1 MKKTFR
7 ILCGFVC
14 MLTLVA
20 LVLSSCNSGGA
31 SQNTTP
37 TDVTTEN
44 NSPTVITPE
53 ETTAPSEDTEPTK
66 QVPVYQGMSIS
77 TSLGKP
83 MVSFARRGVAP
94 VKYEKQGN
102 TENNGNHYG
111 WYKGDSADEKGDVD
125 QNTPFPD
132 ADENIEQEIKDSLK
146 VVGSGQE
153 IYYATQ
159 NQDIYIHIHIH
170 NPDQF
175 EILSFTLNGQKYSSY
190 MFEAGST
197 QELLILKL
205 NVGNA
210 SGIVDYTID
219 QIKYIDGTEIK
230 DVMIDGNKTVKV
242 GVRTENQVS
251 ANVSDLQIGTNSVSF
266 NATIADKDD
275 LIAFSN
281 GVIKAVLYDG
291 SVLLSEKE
299 LAIGTNEVV
308 FEGLK
313 NGTVYQYAIVACYD
327 NLTGDAIDFHLL
339 TKEAFQTNNIVL
351 FDNIVVGQDSIN
363 FTFKWDE
370 SVTNKAL
377 NSLKLYKNG
386 ELVTTLEA
394 NATTATDLFSA
405 SEYVLVAEYQDLGQ
419 PATISLTFAT
429 LEKGVPGISI
439 INPTQTQ
446 TSVGFEIVETDAD
459 NVGAITKIELVHEN
473 GTVVA
478 DNIDVRNFAN
488 LLSNTAYTVK
498 VTYTYDLND
507 GNGAQTINK
516 EKEIV
521 TFAKAVPEIS
531 IINPAQ
537 TQTSVG
543 FEIVETDADNVGA
556 ITKIELVHA
565 NGTVSATSLDQRTF
579 ADLLSNNEYTI
590 KVTYVYN
597 LNDGVG
603 DKIVTKEATVKTDA
617 KATPEISILNPT
629 QTQTSVGFEIV
640 EIDVDNVGEITKI
653 ELVHANGIVS
663 ATSLNQRTFADLLS
677 NNAYTVKLTYVYNL
691 NDGTGNTTVV
701 KELAITTIAKNAPS
715 FEVKNENVT
724 TDSISAEYDVTDVDN
739 ILASYKV
746 ELYQGTTL
754 VLENTEKAISFA
766 SLNYY
771 TDYTLKI
778 SYTYNLNDG
787 KGEQASVFEK
797 SYKTLP
803 FIDVLECNVANTSAV
818 SEGETIFMSVKL
830 NNPLGMTVESVVING
845 ETYGVTG
852 ASTKNKIFVEIVY
865 NGQFAGGDTYL
876 KVEKVNAKLES
887 TTLTIEP
894 QTELSDN
901 VFINGKL
908 EVLKIDFVNEDF
920 EPIDW
925 AFPSDT
931 VYVMIALNNPTGYN
945 IDCVNG
951 NITDLIKL
959 DDNYWYYDATD
970 YLHNG
975 WCGSTL
981 DSLGYSNNHISKIV
995 SYSDMHI
1002 WCYLTTTNETIY
1014 IRNANDLKNMS
1025 SGCYYELANDIDL
1038 NGIEWDGECF
1048 EGVFDGKGYAIK
1060 NISFVGNIKNSNAY
1074 LGLFDSGSGV
1084 IQNLNIEEAT
1094 IIADVTTSD
1103 EGEYVLYCGGL
1114 IAYSTLTK
1122 INNCKIDETSVIN
1135 IKTNSGTSYVGS
1147 LIGYVA
1153 PANDVFLSN
1162 CINSCSISLKSN
1174 NRQASIYAGGLI
1186 GGVNNTGYVLYSNYL
1201 INIINCLNSGDISAY
1216 YEDVEGYQCGAGALI
1231 GIAGMLNDSSKLIV
1245 NSFGSL
1251 NTGNTNYRF
1260 IGVSNYDHSVF
1271 IDTYSLLSID
1281 QGMLC
1286 TIEQLNSKHFYTE
1299 ILGWSAD
1306 VWDFSEL
1313 DVANGKYPK
1322 LK

>member
-1 MKKTFR
+1 MYASYADGLKREGKRVMKKTIR
-7 ILCGFVC
+7 ILCSLVC
-14 MLTLVA
+14 LLSLVTLV
-20 LVLSSCNSGGA
+20 LTSCNLGA
-31 SQNTTP
+31 LQQGTTQNDP
-37 TDVTTEN
+37 TN
-44 NSPTVITPE
+44 NPQS
-53 ETTAPSEDTEPTK
+53 K
-66 QVPVYQGMSIS
+66 QIPVYQGMSIS
-77 TSLGKP
+77 TSATGT
-83 MVSFARRGVAP
+83 MSSF
-94 VKYEKQGN
+94 EKNGN
-102 TENNGNHYG
+102 TNNNGNHNG
-111 WYKGDSADEKGDVD
+111 WYKGDSVEDQEDVN
-125 QNTPFPD
+125 QELPFPD
-132 ADENIEQEIKDSLK
+132 TNENIEEEIKDSLE
-146 VVGSGQE
+146 VIGSKQD
-153 IYYATQ
+153 IYYAAQ
-159 NQDIYIHIHIH
+159 NQNIYIHIHIY

-190 MFEAGST
+190 MFVEGST

-210 SGIVDYTID
+210 SGIVEYTID

-230 DVMIDGNKTVKV
+230 DVKIGGDKTVKA
-242 GVRTENQVS
+242 GVRTEGQVT
-251 ANVSDLQIGTNSVSF
+251 ATVTNLQIGTNSVSF
-266 NATIADKDD
+266 NASISDKDG
-275 LIAFSN
+275 LIAYSQGN
-281 GVIKAVLYDG
+281 VKAVLYDG
-291 SVLLSEKE
+291 DILVAEKE
-299 LAIGTNEVV
+299 LSVGSNSVA
-308 FEGLK
+308 FDGLK
-313 NGTVYQYAIVACYD
+313 TGTVYQYAIVASYD
-327 NLTGDAIDFHLL
+327 AFDENGIALHVLD
-339 TKEAFQTNNIVL
+339 KYAFQTNHVVL
-351 FDNIVVGQDSIN
+351 FDNIVIGQENIS
-363 FTFKWDE
+363 FTFVWDA
-370 SVTNKAL
+370 SVENKVL
-377 NSLKLYKNG
+377 TSIKLYKG
-386 ELVTTLEA
+386 GQLVKELSA
-394 NATTATDLFSA
+394 DATTVTKLLSA
-405 SEYVLVAEYQDLGQ
+405 NEYVLVAEYQNLGKTE
-419 PATISLTFAT
+419 TISLTFGT
-429 LEKGVPGISI
+429 LEKGVPGIFIADATSTQTSVDFEISESDTDNVGAITKIELVHANSTVEAENIDTRSFADLLSNNTYTVKVTYTYDLNDGKGEQTIVKEIDITTEAKATPEISI

-446 TSVGFEIVETDAD
+446 TSVGFEISETD
-459 NVGAITKIELVHEN
+459 T
-473 GTVVA
+473 
-478 DNIDVRNFAN
+478 
-488 LLSNTAYTVK
+488 
-498 VTYTYDLND
+498 
-507 GNGAQTINK
+507 
-516 EKEIV
+516 
-521 TFAKAVPEIS
+521 
-531 IINPAQ
+531 
-537 TQTSVG
+537 
-543 FEIVETDADNVGA
+543 DNVGA

-565 NGTVSATSLDQRTF
+565 NGTVAATSLDQRTF
-579 ADLLSNNEYTI
+579 ADLLSNNKYTV

-597 LNDGVG
+597 LNDGTG
-603 DKIVTKEATVKTDA
+603 DK
-617 KATPEISILNPT
+617 
-629 QTQTSVGFEIV
+629 
-640 EIDVDNVGEITKI
+640 
-653 ELVHANGIVS
+653 
-663 ATSLNQRTFADLLS
+663 
-677 NNAYTVKLTYVYNL
+677 
-691 NDGTGNTTVV
+691 TVV
-701 KELAITTIAKNAPS
+701 KELAITTLAKNAPS

-724 TDSISAEYDVTDVDN
+724 TDSINAEYDIIDVDS
-739 ILASYKV
+739 ILASYRM
-746 ELYQGTTL
+746 ELYQETTL
-754 VLENTEKAISFA
+754 VLENAEKAISFA

-778 SYTYNLNDG
+778 TYTYNLNDG
-787 KGEQASVFEK
+787 NGEQTSIFEK
-797 SYKTLP
+797 TYKTLP
-803 FIDVLECNVANTSAV
+803 FIDVVECNVANTSAV

-830 NNPLGMTVESVVING
+830 DNPLGMTIESVVING

-876 KVEKVNAKLES
+876 KVDKVNAKLES
-887 TTLTIEP
+887 TALTIEP

-1002 WCYLTTTNETIY
+1002 WCYLTTTNKTIY

-1025 SGCYYELANDIDL
+1025 GGCYYELANDIDL

-1060 NISFVGNIKNSNAY
+1060 NISFVGNIKNSNVY

-1103 EGEYVLYCGGL
+1103 AGEYVLYCGGL

-1135 IKTNSGTSYVGS
+1135 IKTNSGTSYVGG

-1174 NRQASIYAGGLI
+1174 NGQASIYAGGLI

-1216 YEDVEGYQCGAGALI
+1216 YEDVGGYQCGAGALI

-1299 ILGWSAD
+1299 ILGWSEE
-1306 VWDFSEL
+1306 VWDFTEL
-1313 DVANGKYPK
+1313 DFANGKYPK